1 MKLREFAAYL
11 AQIKPE
17 LQDKEVK
24 IQYQNGIIGT
34 AEVKFVLK
42 DRTNPFDKSADN
54 VEYIII
60 C

>member
-1 MKLREFAAYL
+1 MTVRALAKYL
-11 AQIKPE
+11 AELKPE

-24 IQYQNGIIGT
+24 VQYQNGIIGT

-42 DRTNPFDKSADN
+42 DKLNALDKNANN
-54 VEYIII
+54 VECIII